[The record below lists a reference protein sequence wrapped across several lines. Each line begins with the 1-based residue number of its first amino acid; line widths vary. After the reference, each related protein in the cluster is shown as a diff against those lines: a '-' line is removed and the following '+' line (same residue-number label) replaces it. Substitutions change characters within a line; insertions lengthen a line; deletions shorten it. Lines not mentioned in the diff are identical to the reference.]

1 MVINFDIPG
10 NSKDYVHRVGRTAR
24 AGKTG
29 RAVTLVTQ
37 YDVEIFQKIESLIGK
52 KLVEY
57 PIEDKHALILNDSVV
72 EAGRQAAIEMKDAKY
87 LKEDGADAEE
97 QKDDGEANS
106 DGLMF
111 KK

>member
-1 MVINFDIPG
+1 M
-10 NSKDYVHRVGRTAR
+10 GRTAR